1 MVFEKIRT
9 TAKSKAIGEEVDPD
23 NPTVRRT
30 SDFTATSRTKVRRRP
45 VFLAAGIALVVVFV
59 IGAVALVNGMRQVT
73 NVLVV
78 SQDIAQGQQIT
89 SQDLT
94 TKQVNAD
101 AGIASVAVEDKATVV
116 GQVAAVPIPSGTV
129 LNPNAVTSAVIPTKG
144 LTLVGVTVSYAKL
157 PAEPLRAGDMV
168 RIVDTPRDQDDSP
181 VQGPITSKAQ
191 VVSTTLIEATQET
204 TVDVLVPADEASWV
218 SARAAT
224 RRVAIVLDTREK

>member
-23 NPTVRRT
+23 NPPVRRT

-204 TVDVLVPADEASWV
+204 TVDVLVQADEASWV

>member
-1 MVFEKIRT
+1 M
-9 TAKSKAIGEEVDPD
+9 
-23 NPTVRRT
+23 
-30 SDFTATSRTKVRRRP
+30 
-45 VFLAAGIALVVVFV
+45 FV

-101 AGIASVAVEDKATVV
+101 AGIASVAVEDKATVSDRL
-116 GQVAAVPIPSGTV
+116 QPCQFRAEPFLT
-129 LNPNAVTSAVIPTKG
+129 PNAITSAVIPTKG

-168 RIVDTPRDQDDSP
+168 RIVDTPPRP
-181 VQGPITSKAQ
+181 
-191 VVSTTLIEATQET
+191 
-204 TVDVLVPADEASWV
+204 
-218 SARAAT
+218 R
-224 RRVAIVLDTREK
+224 